1 MRPDQTDPG
10 TNNISTRPDGWNPD
24 AAERPE
30 RPERTDAG
38 DRDARMREARSRA
51 GSPSPAAIEGRATS
65 WQDIKSQFVDDPA
78 GAIAAAE
85 QLAQLAVEQ
94 KVRSMKDELA
104 ALCAPGR
111 DEDESTEA
119 RRTRLIRYQEY
130 CERLARSAAH

>member
-1 MRPDQTDPG
+1 MSSRA
-10 TNNISTRPDGWNPD
+10 DGWNPNP
-24 AAERPE
+24 AESSE
-30 RPERTDAG
+30 RSERTDAA

-51 GSPSPAAIEGRATS
+51 GSPSPAAMTEGRPTS